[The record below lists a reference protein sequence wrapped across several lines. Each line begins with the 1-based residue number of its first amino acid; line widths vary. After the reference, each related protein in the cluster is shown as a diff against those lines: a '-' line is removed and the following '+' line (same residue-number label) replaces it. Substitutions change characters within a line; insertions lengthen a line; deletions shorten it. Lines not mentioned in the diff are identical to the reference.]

1 MKSVLKKTEVIPRS
15 GCLEGILPVPFM
27 VNATQIEVFIL
38 NNINHKGANL
48 VSARSE
54 VSLLR
59 HLGPTATG
67 LFHEASDAATVGS
80 PMPPFACHVLGPPAE
95 SLGMDA
101 KIPRLGFK
109 IWILESLMSFFV
121 RLKKSHMSPLLLGS

>member
-1 MKSVLKKTEVIPRS
+1 MIQKLIYLSYANNMPRLYIDI
-15 GCLEGILPVPFM
+15 CIYEYLQEPD
-27 VNATQIEVFIL
+27 AT
-38 NNINHKGANL
+38 
-48 VSARSE
+48 S
-54 VSLLR
+54 
-59 HLGPTATG
+59 
-67 LFHEASDAATVGS
+67 VGS

-109 IWILESLMSFFV
+109 IGILESLMSFFV